1 MSAGDLHDETA
12 PPVRAS
18 DAPLDQA
25 RLLGLVG
32 YNCRRAYIPI
42 LSLFLARLEPLRLR
56 PVDFSVLVLIA
67 ANDRV
72 TQKRLSRALN
82 VSPPNLAVLL
92 DKLQARKLI
101 TRVPNPL
108 DRRSQILH
116 LTDHGRDVTG
126 QAEVIVAGVELE
138 ATAGLDECE
147 RELLMKLLQR
157 IFRPPS
163 VAVGAIEE
171 ADDTD
176 PAAGRSGK

>member
-1 MSAGDLHDETA
+1 MSAGDLHETA
-12 PPVRAS
+12 PAARAG
-18 DAPLDQA
+18 DAPLDQS

-67 ANDRV
+67 ANEQV

-116 LTDHGRDVTG
+116 LTDHGRAVTG
-126 QAEVIVAGVELE
+126 QAEAIVSDLELQ
-138 ATAGLDECE
+138 ATAALGDHE

-163 VAVGAIEE
+163 AAAGTIEE
-171 ADDTD
+171 GDGGE
-176 PAAGRSGK
+176 PATGGSGR